1 MFEDYISTR
10 EKKPIELPC
19 DEALF
24 ELDLKQAIIIIV
36 CTVIITVTFIISNMG
51 HSKQAS

>member
-24 ELDLKQAIIIIV
+24 ELDLKQAIIIV
-36 CTVIITVTFIISNMG
+36 CTVIIIVTFIISNMG